1 MQMLSVWRLPAL
13 CPYEDDLFY
22 AHEVR
27 FPEASTYDR
36 LPGGGYR
43 IAFVFRWLN
52 PLQKRPFFAE
62 EKMQHRQKLS
72 GEQVPMPPDVERK
85 IWLIRWGE
93 DAAVL
98 IQRIWRG
105 YAVRD
110 VPPPLIQLPCTNFD
124 DKLGAVY
131 LSLPGHPAFHW
142 HGDVD
147 RSFSE
152 IRFCF
157 PGDLN
162 PLEMHSKSALDMH
175 FRQVQEYFGQEVD

>member
-1 MQMLSVWRLPAL
+1 MMQMLSVWRLLAL
-13 CPYEDDLFY
+13 CPCKDDLFY

-43 IAFVFRWLN
+43 IAFVFRWLH
-52 PLQKRPFFAE
+52 PSQKRPFFVE

-72 GEQVPMPPDVERK
+72 REQVPMLPPDVERK

-105 YAVRD
+105 YAVREL
-110 VPPPLIQLPCTNFD
+110 PPPLIQLYFNLD
-124 DKLGAVY
+124 DKLAAVHPA
-131 LSLPGHPAFHW
+131 LPCRPAFHW

-147 RSFSE
+147 RLFSE

-157 PGDLN
+157 PDDLD
-162 PLEMHSKSALDMH
+162 PLEMQSKSTLDILYCMSSH
-175 FRQVQEYFGQEVD
+175 EIP